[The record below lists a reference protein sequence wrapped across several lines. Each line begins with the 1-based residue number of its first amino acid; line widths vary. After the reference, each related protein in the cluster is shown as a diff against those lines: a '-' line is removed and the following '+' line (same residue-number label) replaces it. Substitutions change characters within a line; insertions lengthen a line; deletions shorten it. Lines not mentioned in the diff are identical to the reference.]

1 MVLLSAGLT
10 TATEVEPVMP
20 KTVKTIAASTG
31 LSRQLG
37 RCCSVHFQNWLH
49 APGCGG
55 FGVALQRRRSGVMG
69 GAASR
74 RAQGSGLASRLRV
87 EARRVD
93 RRDRF
98 MLYTAIVRLAHAF
111 LHASRDGVFFILL
124 VGYS

>member
-49 APGCGG
+49 ALGCGG

-98 MLYTAIVRLAHAF
+98 ICTRRLGLAHAF
-111 LHASRDGVFFILL
+111 LHASLVYDGVFLML
-124 VGYS
+124 VGHT